1 MISLLTSVLLKIPC
15 RQTQSHS
22 ANLLIRTD
30 LTNLSLH
37 VWIGKMNCNCRLWLG
52 YCRFFC
58 LIFWISVFYSLLIF
72 TISWYFNELHRAP
85 FNWLNDQYRQCF
97 SSSCFSQKS
106 ISAKIFLSKWR
117 FSLITPILESRDKTR
132 VINFRPISIINKFY
146 IFAKVFEKIISI
158 KLTSIIKNHIPIQQ
172 LMFIPDKSTVTKLSI
187 FSSYTMHTYRTVNNT
202 CKCGVHWLQEGIPQG
217 SFRPSFN
224 PIIIHNLHYRLS

>member
-1 MISLLTSVLLKIPC
+1 MIWIRVILILLTLDLNVNAAVWMISPLTSVLLKIPC

-22 ANLLIRTD
+22 PNLSIRTD

-52 YCRFFC
+52 YRRFFC
-58 LIFWISVFYSLLIF
+58 LTFWISVFYSLLIF

-85 FNWLNDQYRQCF
+85 FNWLDDQYRQCI
-97 SSSCFSQKS
+97 SSSCFSQRS

-117 FSLITPILESRDKTR
+117 FSLITAILESREKTR
-132 VINFRPISIINKFY
+132 GINFRSISIINKFY

-158 KLTSIIKNHIPIQQ
+158 KLTSIIKNHVSIQQ
-172 LMFIPDKSTVTKLSI
+172 LMFIPDKSTFTNLNIS
-187 FSSYTMHTYRTVNNT
+187 SSYTMHIYRTVNN
-202 CKCGVHWLQEGIPQG
+202 V
-217 SFRPSFN
+217 
-224 PIIIHNLHYRLS
+224 